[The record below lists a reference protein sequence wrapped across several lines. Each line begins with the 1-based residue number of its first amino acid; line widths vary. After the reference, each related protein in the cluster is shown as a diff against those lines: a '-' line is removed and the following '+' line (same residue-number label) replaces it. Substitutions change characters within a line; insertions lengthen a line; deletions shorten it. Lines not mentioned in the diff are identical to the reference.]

1 MASKK
6 PVIFLAFAND
16 REDQSRYL
24 RNLARELRSIRS
36 ALQPARRAGVVDI
49 VERANA
55 SLTDIIDVFQD
66 PEYAGRIAM
75 FHYGG
80 HAGSYQL
87 MLESDNGSHPTK
99 ANAEGLA
106 RFFSNQKELKFV
118 FLNGCS
124 TESQSARLLEA
135 GISATITTSED
146 INDDVAF
153 RFATRFYKGIGA
165 YTTISK
171 AFHDAQAE
179 VLTRGEGSETRGLYW
194 RSMPENRDEQELP
207 WKLQPDAGS
216 NFKLVPPTGTGE
228 TDSSSIKVGEYAH
241 VLVNRYEQDNEFI
254 SRYIE
259 TVKARRPKVYIIHG
273 PREEKHESLITRFSY
288 EYIGRKKYLRPL
300 ELGTWP
306 FKGDGQTLLRLRLM
320 EQFEGLS
327 WQGEDLKQLTA
338 QDLINQPALKGKK
351 AVILQHNLP
360 GEYWRKE
367 TSELLDWYIG
377 KFWNVEADNLEA
389 PHFII
394 FINVYYSQELDG
406 GGFLSKMFSNKYF
419 RPRIVEELAYVARK
433 NAANC
438 TLLTELGKIRRPH
451 LEDWL
456 ISTNLGEVSYF
467 SGLPDSIFPKSG
479 KASVERAMAMVE
491 MDVKRALDD
500 YKQQL
505 ARQMM

>member
-1 MASKK
+1 MADQK

-24 RNLARELRSIRS
+24 RELGRELRSIRT
-36 ALQPARRAGVVDI
+36 ALQPARRAGMVDV

-55 SLTDIIDVFQD
+55 SLSDIIDVFQD
-66 PEYAGRIAM
+66 PEYAGRIAI
-75 FHYGG
+75 FHFGG

-87 MLESDNGSHPTK
+87 LLESDDGTHRSVAH
-99 ANAEGLA
+99 AEGLA
-106 RFFSNQKELKFV
+106 RFLSNQVGLKFV

-124 TESQSARLLEA
+124 TEAQSARLLEA
-135 GISATITTSED
+135 GIATTITTSED
-146 INDDVAF
+146 INDATAH

-165 YTTISK
+165 YATISK

-179 VLTRGEGSETRGLYW
+179 VLTRQGSGSTRGLYW
-194 RSMPENRDEQELP
+194 KPPETSEEDQQLP
-207 WKLQPDAGS
+207 WRLAPETGS
-216 NFKLVPPTGTGE
+216 NFRLEPPE
-228 TDSSSIKVGEYAH
+228 KPVEADSSALKVGEYAH

-259 TVKARRPKVYIIHG
+259 TVKERRPKVFIIHG

-288 EYIGRKKYLRPL
+288 EYIGRKQYLRPL

-306 FKGDGQTLLRLRLM
+306 FNGDGQTLLRLRLT
-320 EQFEGLS
+320 EQFEGMS
-327 WQGEDLKQLTA
+327 WAKEELQQISA
-338 QDLINQPALKGKK
+338 HDLIHQPALKGKE

-367 TSELLDWYIG
+367 TSDLLDWYIG
-377 KFWNVEADNLEA
+377 KFWNISVDNLEA
-389 PHFII
+389 PHFVI
-394 FINVYYSQELDG
+394 FINVYYSQELEG
-406 GGFLSKMFSNKYF
+406 GGFLSKVFSNKYF
-419 RPRIVEELAYVARK
+419 RPKIADELTRLARK

-438 TLLTELGKIRRPH
+438 TLLTELGKVRRPH

-456 ISTNLGEVSYF
+456 ISTNLGEVSHF
-467 SGLPDSIFPKSG
+467 SGLPDSIFPSSG
-479 KASVERAMAMVE
+479 KGSAERAMAMVE

-505 ARQMM
+505 ARKMM